1 MCTFLGWVSR
11 EYFFNRAQPIEAH
24 MNTQE
29 PSIISYEQ
37 QKAAIVK
44 QNLSPEDY
52 QKQMKALAKKLG
64 V

>member
-1 MCTFLGWVSR
+1 LTGTTWL
-11 EYFFNRAQPIEAH
+11 ENTL
-24 MNTQE
+24 NTQK

-37 QKAAIVK
+37 QKAVIVK

>member
-1 MCTFLGWVSR
+1 
-11 EYFFNRAQPIEAH
+11 

-29 PSIISYEQ
+29 PSILSYEQ

-52 QKQMKALAKKLG
+52 QRKMKALAKKLG

>member
-1 MCTFLGWVSR
+1 
-11 EYFFNRAQPIEAH
+11 

-29 PSIISYEQ
+29 LTVFLTYEQ
-37 QKAAIVK
+37 QKAAIIR

-52 QKQMKALAKKLG
+52 QRKMKALAEKLG

>member
-1 MCTFLGWVSR
+1 
-11 EYFFNRAQPIEAH
+11 

-29 PSIISYEQ
+29 PSAFLSYEQ

-44 QNLSPEDY
+44 QNLSHEDY
-52 QKQMKALAKKLG
+52 QKQIKLLAKRLG